1 MDINKFEKAAELR
14 DKINQLKDVWLYF
27 IDRSYYSQTEF
38 TDRELN
44 PELTISVISPKGIKP
59 RKLPKEIEST
69 ALGFIYSEVISNL
82 EKLQK
87 EFDDL

>member
-44 PELTISVISPKGIKP
+44 PELTISVISSKGIKP